1 MAGTQST
8 NAFAAEEDDSDWD
21 YEYHETETESFY
33 VTLDI
38 SSAADYNK
46 LRTRKRKP
54 ETSPPKS
61 PQPATSIAPTTP
73 VAQDNAG
80 PSEPPETPIPET
92 PAPMDIDPTLGQ
104 LKEYPSL
111 VEPKDRIQIL
121 DFHTQNPLISYQNQ
135 MYSCDWTS
143 TLGTDILL
151 TAPTPDSSHPVLR
164 EKPNVSVLATS
175 SIKLMG
181 RPAQIASRHSA
192 EQGGQSSTPAPESS
206 IASANTAGSEKAT
219 PVKISL
225 GATPSRARQNQ
236 ANFLERLIAIKARKG
251 EKDSVTIHA
260 QQVNQGTGWRSQR
273 KASEAIGDGKDE
285 ITSTQSQRGRDTG
298 GRPRGSKRTRGP
310 RTAKGGLFR
319 DYRPQLW
326 DTPGADIRAGPSS
339 TPDNWD
345 QLECGASDG
354 LQTAASMIANASPLP
369 ADQPAQAANRSTR
382 SLSASASANA
392 SPIPSFRPVQSINGD
407 PNSSY
412 ALAAPSPSLALALG
426 LQPAGLM
433 EKSVIPASGAPDT
446 EPLQQAQAQDVI
458 AEQGT
463 PAPETATAP
472 LEGSGMA
479 AADDVEMEDVR

>member
-1 MAGTQST
+1 MAGIQST
-8 NAFAAEEDDSDWD
+8 SAFAAEEDDSDWD

-61 PQPATSIAPTTP
+61 PQPATSIAPTTA

-80 PSEPPETPIPET
+80 TSEPPETLLPET

-104 LKEYPSL
+104 LKEYPSHF
-111 VEPKDRIQIL
+111 EPKDRIQIL

-181 RPAQIASRHSA
+181 RPAQIASRHGA

-206 IASANTAGSEKAT
+206 IASANTASSEKAA

-225 GATPSRARQNQ
+225 GPTPSRARQNQ

-273 KASEAIGDGKDE
+273 KASEAIGDGEDE
-285 ITSTQSQRGRDTG
+285 ITPTQSQRGRDTG

-326 DTPGADIRAGPSS
+326 DTPGADIRACPSS
-339 TPDNWD
+339 TPNSWD
-345 QLECGASDG
+345 QLEGGASDG
-354 LQTAASMIANASPLP
+354 FQTAASRIANASPLP
-369 ADQPAQAANRSTR
+369 ADQPAQAANRSTS

-407 PNSSY
+407 PSSSY

-433 EKSVIPASGAPDT
+433 EKSVIPASGVPDT
-446 EPLQQAQAQDVI
+446 EPLQQNQAQDVI